1 MNINRKKAERGAV
14 FMQEDKKI
22 DWEDRRGT
30 VRNIAALIAL
40 IVLVFFLMDG
50 FAGNP
55 LEGTWKNDELGVS
68 LTIGK
73 KDSAVLEWQDY
84 DEVKSVG
91 FTYELDRKEKQITFQ
106 KTTEAAAKIG
116 SGKMTDAQIED
127 AAYFSDTFNY
137 SVDGKNLVLSEWDFG
152 EQLSFTKTK

>member
-1 MNINRKKAERGAV
+1 
-14 FMQEDKKI
+14 MQTEKRT

-30 VRNIAALIAL
+30 VRNIAALVAL

-55 LEGTWKNDELGVS
+55 LEGTWKNEELGIDLV
-68 LTIGK
+68 IGK
-73 KDSAVLEWQDY
+73 KDSAVLKWKDY
-84 DEVKSVG
+84 NEVKSVKY
-91 FTYELDRKEKQITFQ
+91 TYELDRKEKQITFQ
-106 KTTEAAAKIG
+106 KTTETAAKIG

-137 SVDGKNLVLSEWDFG
+137 SVDGKELVLSEWDFG